1 MAVFKK
7 TSPAAEPFRVPS
19 LAEAGADYAAI
30 VDKQQELQGRQS
42 ALTTERREL
51 EAKVAAAPAPAYRP
65 AIATLLGES
74 VESTS
79 AELAR
84 LKEIS
89 ALDADIKA
97 ALEILR
103 QRSDVARGKAS
114 MAVCDRIKPEY
125 ARRVA
130 AICKALEV
138 VHEARAAYAELVDDL
153 ERNDI
158 SWSRLGPMQPLFLGS
173 LQDGHV
179 QRYIAEAKGLG
190 YYD

>member
-1 MAVFKK
+1 MAVFKR
-7 TSPAAEPFRVPS
+7 TPSTTEPFRVPS
-19 LAEAGADYAAI
+19 LAEASTEYASI
-30 VDKQQELQGRQS
+30 VDKQQELQERQS
-42 ALTTERREL
+42 ALTAERREL
-51 EAKVAAAPAPAYRP
+51 EAKVAAAPVPAYRP

-97 ALEILR
+97 ALDILR
-103 QRSDVARGKAS
+103 QRSEGARGKAS
-114 MAVCDRIKPEY
+114 MVVCDSIKPEY

-138 VHEARAAYAELVDDL
+138 VHEARAAYTELVDDL
-153 ERNDI
+153 ERNNI
-158 SWSRLGPMQPLFLGS
+158 SWTRLGPMQPTFLGS
-173 LQDGHV
+173 LHDGHV
-179 QRYIAEAKGLG
+179 HRYIAEARGLG
-190 YYD
+190 YVD